1 MHQNPSY
8 PHLIRISLK
17 QQDPY
22 PQVTT
27 PMFKGTK
34 NEDCKTTETMPNY
47 PNVTINTSLR
57 LAQHQSNNFP
67 YSHISLSTKIKNKA
81 EKNNSDRARTKQV
94 S

>member
-1 MHQNPSY
+1 MQESAPNRTKFIPTYCKKNNDMHQNPSY

-34 NEDCKTTETMPNY
+34 MKT
-47 PNVTINTSLR
+47 V
-57 LAQHQSNNFP
+57 
-67 YSHISLSTKIKNKA
+67 
-81 EKNNSDRARTKQV
+81 KQLKPCQIIPM
-94 S
+94 